1 LSQAIAN
8 GGAAGYGR
16 TIFGAL
22 VYGGTASAVA
32 SAGSTG
38 SGPVQADASAFGG
51 AGYSYNPG
59 LAGAASVSASAQN
72 HSGEV
77 MTAAS
82 DPGAGPRGTSAL
94 SNAAIGP
101 GSESLI
107 PNGTADAVSNAI
119 LTPEGPD
126 IGVGAMSAAYGG
138 RWGPVQYEATAV
150 FDFTSTKSEP
160 LVLNLLA
167 DNVAGTGFDI
177 TLEVFAKATSSTPT
191 FSHTFTSLTG
201 SDGAESFFASHA
213 LLLGSLAA
221 GSHSVKLEYLLNYLD
236 APYSLSDGFGFTYDL
251 ATAPVVAAPT
261 TAAFDF
267 STSPTV
273 TIPEPST
280 WVMLLVGFAGLA
292 FAGYRASGGTRGRH
306 GRPTFG
312 RHFRWAI

>member
-38 SGPVQADASAFGG
+38 SGLVQADASAFGG
-51 AGYSYNPG
+51 AGYSYQPG

-77 MTAAS
+77 VTTASA
-82 DPGAGPRGTSAL
+82 PGAGPRGTSAL

-119 LTPEGPD
+119 LTPKGPD

-150 FDFTSTKSEP
+150 FDFTKHQKRT
-160 LVLNLLA
+160 
-167 DNVAGTGFDI
+167 AGPESARRQRRRDRFRHHVGGLRQRDE
-177 TLEVFAKATSSTPT
+177 LHPT

-201 SDGAESFFASHA
+201 SGGA
-213 LLLGSLAA
+213 
-221 GSHSVKLEYLLNYLD
+221 
-236 APYSLSDGFGFTYDL
+236 
-251 ATAPVVAAPT
+251 
-261 TAAFDF
+261 
-267 STSPTV
+267 
-273 TIPEPST
+273 
-280 WVMLLVGFAGLA
+280 
-292 FAGYRASGGTRGRH
+292 
-306 GRPTFG
+306 
-312 RHFRWAI
+312 